1 LRQVATES
9 GQVQCYDVRTASAA
23 EKPAKPTWKLQ
34 AHDEAVSA
42 FDVNPVIPGFL
53 VTGSTDKAVKLWSV
67 EEGAGPSMIASRNL
81 DVGKVFTATFAPD
94 NEVGFR
100 LAVAG
105 SKGAVQIWDT
115 STNAGVR
122 KTFAGRVP
130 ERDGNAKERLVRLQE
145 ESEESES
152 DEAESGDAMDE

>member
-1 LRQVATES
+1 
-9 GQVQCYDVRTASAA
+9 VQCYDVRAASA
-23 EKPAKPTWKLQ
+23 KAKPTWKLQ

-42 FDVNPVIPGFL
+42 FDVNAVIPGFL

-67 EEGAGPSMIASRNL
+67 ADGAGPSMIVSRNL

-94 NEVGFR
+94 GEVGFR

-105 SKGAVQIWDT
+105 SRGAVQIWDT

-130 ERDGNAKERLVRLQE
+130 EREASAGERLVRLRE
-145 ESEESES
+145 ESDESES
-152 DEAESGDAMDE
+152 DEAGGDAMDE